1 MQYRH
6 LGTLRKTGGSALPNA
21 AAQILEKAAREKT
34 AAAGVLRLPWCPEQ
48 SKDRG
53 ANAITWST
61 LAGLWKASWWCR
73 FPTRLMKHLPM
84 KTRWC
89 QQRQAGAEP

>member
-34 AAAGVLRLPWCPEQ
+34 AAAGVLRLPRCPEQ
-48 SKDRG
+48 SKERG
-53 ANAITWST
+53 ANDY
-61 LAGLWKASWWCR
+61 LVDAGGVGEGMVVVPLPDAPDEAPSDEDPLVPAAPGWC
-73 FPTRLMKHLPM
+73 
-84 KTRWC
+84 
-89 QQRQAGAEP
+89 